1 MPDTTEFDDLLA
13 QLQQERPRIDPG
25 FARKLDTRAAAGFP
39 RRRRSRLPLPK
50 LPRLPILVPGTALAA
65 VAAIAI
71 TVSVV
76 NGNGGGAGGASTS
89 SDSAGAS
96 AASVVPQSREGA
108 GATSAPA
115 RPALGIAPSP
125 GGAGGS
131 SGRFQQLTASMTLV
145 APAKQVADGGD
156 RILGV
161 ANQVGGFVVSSDVR
175 ATDGT
180 DGGGDFQLRVP
191 AARLSDALARLG
203 RLAHVRESRQGVLDI
218 TPEHRAARDR
228 LDEANAERRSLLRRL
243 GAATTDAEVTSLRAR
258 LHDVSARIAADRASL
273 ARVDTRARFAS
284 VSVSLTAAQKKG
296 TVAPGDD
303 HRWTPGDALREA
315 GRILEV
321 AGSVALLI
329 LAILAPL
336 ALIGA
341 GAVVVRRQSGRRG
354 RERMLDAV

>member
-1 MPDTTEFDDLLA
+1 MPDTTEFDELVA
-13 QLQQERPRIDPG
+13 QLEQERPRIDAG
-25 FARKLDTRAAAGFP
+25 FARELDTRAAAGFP
-39 RRRRSRLPLPK
+39 RRRRLRLPK
-50 LPRLPILVPGTALAA
+50 LPRLAVLVPGTALAA

-71 TVSVV
+71 AVSVV
-76 NGNGGGAGGASTS
+76 NSNGGGGNDALSSPSADTVSASPSGASR
-89 SDSAGAS
+89 
-96 AASVVPQSREGA
+96 QSEKSA

-115 RPALGIAPSP
+115 RAAIGVAPSL
-125 GGAGGS
+125 GGGGS
-131 SGRFQQLTASMTLV
+131 TTRYQELSASLTLV
-145 APAKQVADGGD
+145 APAKQVADVGD

-161 ANQVGGFVVSSDVR
+161 ANQVGGFVVSSNVR

-191 AARLSDALARLG
+191 AARLSDALARLA
-203 RLAHVRESRQGVLDI
+203 RLAHVRESQQGVLDI
-218 TPEHRAARDR
+218 TSAHSAARDR

-243 GAATTDAEVTSLRAR
+243 AAATTDVAVTSLRAA
-258 LHDVSARIAADRASL
+258 LHDVDAKIAADRASL
-273 ARVDTRARFAS
+273 AHVNTRARFAS
-284 VSVSLTAAQKKG
+284 VSVSLTAAHKKG
-296 TVAPGDD
+296 SVVPADD
-303 HRWTPGDALREA
+303 HHWTPRDALRVA

-321 AGSVALLI
+321 AGSVAVLI